1 MSSDSYTIS
10 VDNGLCNKLR
20 ACFSGL
26 RYARANNLK
35 FNVHWPVHPTE
46 CPAHFLD
53 LFKSVNDINFVGEDA
68 KFDLTR
74 ANKWIGEHGY
84 QLNHKYQPVGIE
96 YFAELQPN
104 NSIMKDVHRITSTR
118 KSYVSVH
125 LRHGPR
131 YVKMAKLFEQ
141 YTSPEEYIKKIPDNC
156 DVYLATDTQD
166 IQQLFVDH
174 FGDRLFY
181 NKNITQKSTRV
192 RDDKQSVHDAVV
204 DMYVCIKS
212 RDFFGSNMSS
222 FTEIIHNIRMSNMGN
237 K

>member
-1 MSSDSYTIS
+1 MSDNTYTIS

-53 LFKSVNDINFVGEDA
+53 LFKPVKGINFVGEDA
-68 KFDLTR
+68 EFDLKR
-74 ANKWIGEHGY
+74 ANKWIGDGGY

-96 YFAELQPN
+96 YFTELQPKD
-104 NSIMKDVHRITSTR
+104 SIMKDVHQIISSR

-125 LRHGPR
+125 LRHGLR

-141 YTSPEEYIKKIPDNC
+141 YTTPEEYIKKIPSGC

-181 NKNITQKSTRV
+181 NKDISRKSTRI
-192 RDDKQSVHDAVV
+192 RDDKQSIHDAVV

-212 RDFFGSNMSS
+212 NDFFGSNMSS
-222 FTEIIHNIRMSNMGN
+222 FTEIIQNIREN